1 MQQPTATTTNTMKST
16 MDNTGSSK
24 SRQLHNNIRKNYAA
38 VGGEGREAN
47 GRDDFADATHTHNV
61 SRSSS
66 KRSGPSFSSDSDIRN
81 LQKVVFN
88 LSEENEKLKELLER
102 IQRES
107 APKCGAKHTRGGD
120 AKIEEAM
127 KDLKLEQQQQQQLGA
142 PQLAPLSDCS
152 DTSNE
157 YEVPQTIDISDRSGE
172 SLDHRNLND
181 MENIITGK
189 PKQQQRKK
197 MQFNYCSNDDEGPID
212 YYQIY
217 S

>member
-1 MQQPTATTTNTMKST
+1 M
-16 MDNTGSSK
+16 
-24 SRQLHNNIRKNYAA
+24 
-38 VGGEGREAN
+38 AN

-61 SRSSS
+61 SRSS

-88 LSEENEKLKELLER
+88 LSEENEKLKELLGR

-107 APKCGAKHTRGGD
+107 APKCSAKLSSRGD
-120 AKIEEAM
+120 AKIEEVM
-127 KDLKLEQQQQQQLGA
+127 KDLKLEQQQLGA
-142 PQLAPLSDCS
+142 PQIAPLSDCS